1 MSQTKTH
8 TFLFLILLGLLLVS
22 KAISL
27 VGFSF
32 EYTGNDD
39 LIFWQMAK
47 DYSQGIFHE
56 PFMYGQNY
64 NYGIESLFSVP
75 LQLLGVPLRYALPIT
90 TAWMGIFPFVVFAFG
105 LFKKKHITSAYL
117 FLLIPVLMPIE
128 YDIITTITRGFI
140 NGLFFVSFLIF
151 PVLSPF
157 KSRSFLVFGLF
168 SSLAVVTNP
177 NSALIVLPIGL
188 YLFFFNWNSVLFYVF
203 TFLALIPVFVGYFFS
218 KYFYEIHPDFVVH
231 QLPELTYSFTRVWE
245 TLQQMDR
252 SFAYLTPIFFGGNWL
267 VLLFLFFG
275 SIFLIKKDWRMGF
288 SLLIG
293 VIFILFS
300 LGINKVE
307 EGVGVIFFSPTRM
320 FLALPLLLAFTF
332 SWIFKGKI
340 SYWANLIF
348 VFISIL
354 FVGLKFLWIEDTVS
368 DHTFKRSYGP
378 VAIENIEVL
387 TSQCEGFNSVIQR
400 KKVDLVVFTLS
411 SKKNVPEISF
421 YNFGC
426 ELLVPDFPESTMLHK
441 ERRTWLYTKHKSK
454 IIGSMLFLNYEFNE
468 ELIKSSGLEYEI
480 ISEIP
485 DALLI
490 QNNEYTLPEICE
502 LFELR
507 YKRDSN

>member
-1 MSQTKTH
+1 
-8 TFLFLILLGLLLVS
+8 
-22 KAISL
+22 
-27 VGFSF
+27 
-32 EYTGNDD
+32 
-39 LIFWQMAK
+39 
-47 DYSQGIFHE
+47 
-56 PFMYGQNY
+56 
-64 NYGIESLFSVP
+64 
-75 LQLLGVPLRYALPIT
+75 
-90 TAWMGIFPFVVFAFG
+90 
-105 LFKKKHITSAYL
+105 
-117 FLLIPVLMPIE
+117 
-128 YDIITTITRGFI
+128 
-140 NGLFFVSFLIF
+140 
-151 PVLSPF
+151 
-157 KSRSFLVFGLF
+157 
-168 SSLAVVTNP
+168 
-177 NSALIVLPIGL
+177 
-188 YLFFFNWNSVLFYVF
+188 
-203 TFLALIPVFVGYFFS
+203 
-218 KYFYEIHPDFVVH
+218 
-231 QLPELTYSFTRVWE
+231 
-245 TLQQMDR
+245 
-252 SFAYLTPIFFGGNWL
+252 
-267 VLLFLFFG
+267 
-275 SIFLIKKDWRMGF
+275 MGF

-348 VFISIL
+348 VFISIF

-387 TSQCEGFNSVIQR
+387 TSQCESFNSVIQR
-400 KKVDLVVFTLS
+400 RKVDLVVFTLS
-411 SKKNVPEISF
+411 SKKNVPEISL

-490 QNNEYTLPEICE
+490 QNNEYTLLEICE

-507 YKRDSN
+507 YKKDSN